1 MPGYSII
8 FPHKV
13 VLEVSPWRKQHPP
26 PRPRPAPKPHALT
39 LDNRQRAALTGVSEV
54 LAFDEG
60 QVVLMTEAGEVTLA
74 GEGLHVTR
82 LNLEEGQMAVEGKI
96 DSIAYPPRSP
106 RRGWFRRAK
115 G

>member
-1 MPGYSII
+1 MEKAASA
-8 FPHKV
+8 
-13 VLEVSPWRKQHPP
+13 

-39 LDNRQRAALTGVSEV
+39 LDNRQRAVLTGVSEV

-60 QVVLMTEAGEVTLA
+60 QVILMTEAGEVTLA

-96 DSIAYPPRSP
+96 DSIAYPPRGA
-106 RRGWFRRAK
+106 RRGWFRRNK